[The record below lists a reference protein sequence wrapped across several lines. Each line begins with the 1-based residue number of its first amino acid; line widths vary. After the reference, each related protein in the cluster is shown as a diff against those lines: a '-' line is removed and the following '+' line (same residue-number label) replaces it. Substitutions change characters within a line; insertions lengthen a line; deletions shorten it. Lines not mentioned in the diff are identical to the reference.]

1 MPVRHRRLG
10 NIPTD
15 TERTFVAL
23 ADAASGMT
31 SCSVHENVLNPGAVV
46 PWHLHAVE
54 EVIVCLAGEGEC
66 TFHGSPPEP
75 YCAGSI
81 LQIPANTP
89 HSLRNIGAGRLHQLA
104 ILGGVTPGT
113 QWLEPKGSVA
123 RQAGREAA
131 AGQAADA
138 GSRSG

>member
-1 MPVRHRRLG
+1 MNMPIRHQMLG

-23 ADAASGMT
+23 ADGASGT
-31 SCSVHENVLNPGAVV
+31 KACSVHENVLNPGAVV
-46 PWHLHAVE
+46 PWHLHPVE

-66 TFHGSPPEP
+66 AFQGSQPER
-75 YCAGSI
+75 YRAGSV

-89 HSLRNIGAGRLHQLA
+89 HSLRNVGAEHLHQLA

-113 QWLEPKGSVA
+113 RWLEPEGSVA
-123 RQAGREAA
+123 KPVRTG
-131 AGQAADA
+131 
-138 GSRSG
+138 